1 MRKTFTFPGRISSA
15 LFAVLLCVSGNFF
28 AQTFSSA
35 DVMTV
40 PASQNNQPASIY
52 PSSITVAGGPATIT
66 GMSVT
71 LNSVT
76 HTWPDDFEV
85 VLVAPNGNNLVLMSD
100 CGGSTDISGVS
111 ITFSDVAPAALN
123 TAGGIV
129 SGTYLPTDHFDGTDP
144 AMPAPF
150 SGTLASPA
158 PTGSATLGS
167 QFVGSNAN
175 GTWSLYV
182 RDEFNFD
189 GGNISGWSI
198 TFEQA
203 VVGCTD
209 PDACNFDPLAAAND
223 GSCVFP
229 GCTDDTA
236 CNFNPEAGCDDG
248 SCCFGE
254 CVTLVITGG
263 SFPEEIGW
271 QFLAPNGDIIDSG
284 DFGGVAVGGI
294 LHAAFYC
301 LDAPA
306 CDYSL
311 VLTDDFG
318 DGWNGA
324 QYFFLDSA
332 GDIFLQGTFV
342 QTNDVPASETVTF
355 PIGLTLGCTDPLA
368 SNFDPT
374 AGCNDG
380 SCVACA
386 PGEQTVS
393 ILMGDFGDDGW
404 QGGAYS
410 IANSN
415 GDVLFTGS
423 LDGAAL
429 GDGVSFGQDIICLAD
444 GCYTITIAG
453 SNAPEDIAF
462 QVLDASNNLIIQ
474 GFSPIVGDGVAYG
487 FALGEDQGCT
497 FEGCTNADCFN
508 YNPFATTDD
517 GSCICPPA
525 NDDCVNATL
534 LECGTSQDG
543 SLRFADVE
551 AGLPACDL
559 SVSTGGV
566 WYTFVGTG
574 NDVTVA
580 TCGTTWD
587 SKLHIYSGTCGSLV
601 CEASDDDA
609 CDAPTGTASSVTFA
623 SEEGVTY
630 YALVT
635 RFSSSTVGEDFV
647 ISLDCPTNTIWD
659 IVQNST
665 VHNTLEAAVNAA
677 GLGDALS
684 GPGPLTLFAP
694 TDDAF
699 AALPAGTVDGLL
711 ADPTGAL
718 TDVLLY
724 HVVEGSNLAASLS
737 DGQTITTLLGENI
750 TVTITVDGVFIND
763 AQVTVADV
771 LADNG
776 VVHVIDAVLIP
787 PAAPATTV
795 FDVIAGSEVHNTLEA
810 AITAAGLI
818 ETLEGDGPFTVFAPT
833 DAAFAALPEGTV
845 DALLADPT
853 GQLTDILLYHVV
865 AGLALAADLSDG
877 QVITTV
883 LGEDVTVTI
892 TPEGVFINDAEV
904 IVTDLLADNG
914 VVHVID
920 AVLLPPAPIT
930 VMDIIATSEVHN
942 TLEAAITAA
951 GLVETLQSAGPF
963 TVFAPTDDA
972 FAALPEGTVEALL
985 ADPTG
990 QLTDILLYHVVAGQT
1005 LSGDLSDGQVITTV
1019 LGEDITVTITVDGVF
1034 INDAQV
1040 IVVDILADNG
1050 VVHVIDGVLLPP
1062 PPITVMD
1069 IIANSEVHNTL
1080 EAAITAAGLVETL
1093 QSAGPFTVFAPTDD
1107 AFAAL
1112 PEGTVEALLADP
1124 TGQLTDILLYHVV
1137 AGQALSGDLSDGQ
1150 VITTVLGE
1158 DITVTITDDGVFIND
1173 AQVIVVDI
1181 LADNGV
1187 VHVIDGVLLP
1197 PVPITVMDIIANS
1210 EVHNT
1215 LETAIGLAGLTETL
1229 QGAGPFTVF
1238 APTDDAFA
1246 ALPSSV
1252 LNALL
1257 ADPTGGLTNVL
1268 LYHVVAGQNL
1278 SSELS
1283 DGQSI
1288 TTVLGQDV
1296 VVTINDDGVFINGAQ
1311 VVLADL
1317 EADNGVVHVIDAVLV
1332 PVAVEVVV
1340 EASTTEVCEGN
1351 TISFISETASTLAE
1365 IVSEEWI
1372 VTGPE
1377 AFDAVGGI
1385 VEFTFETPG
1394 VYEVTFTA
1402 TDALGFSASS
1412 SVTVTITEAP
1422 VYFADS
1428 DGDGFGDVNNTLSS
1442 CSPVDGFVSV
1452 AGDCDDQNADVFP
1465 GAEEV
1470 CDGVDNDCDDNIDEG
1485 VQTTFYADN
1494 DGDGFGDASNSVTAC
1509 SAPEGFVTNDG
1520 DCNDDNA
1527 SIRPGAIEA
1536 CDGVDN
1542 DCDDDTDEGCFGPAP
1557 DNDEIGGAT
1566 PINATAYNVTQ
1577 PLYGNLFNATPSDEY
1592 VDDDAFEG
1600 AGQDAWFQFQSTSEA
1615 VRIRVY
1621 SAVCNV
1627 AIQLQDS
1634 EGNVVAEEDANAN
1647 AGTEIL
1653 NVDGLTPN
1661 ATYFVAVRNLV
1672 NVGGPYVINV
1682 RRYDPSFLT
1691 TTTAQTLCGNA
1702 RCQFTNANAYTFE
1715 FEGQTSGITYTRT
1728 INSSTIALLSGVVGL
1743 EAGQTYNT
1751 TVNATFLPTNSVGS
1765 VETMNVEGVTT
1776 LPFVVSPSA
1785 AMSLRAID
1793 VCPSVKTLASNILA
1807 TPFNCGAVDFQWEFT
1822 RTAPSAS
1829 LPVVFLKGNSSR
1841 FLQLATVP
1849 GIESGATYNVRV
1861 RPRFA
1866 NGSFGQW
1873 GPVNCVSTVGS
1884 VTMDAVNNEVLAPET
1899 ETGIEEAGIA
1909 TAMVI
1914 FPNPISGNEVQLMSD
1929 VQLSDCN
1936 VTITDLT
1943 GRRVAQWNGYELNT
1957 GVSTFR
1963 PAGTLT
1969 SGVYMLRVESA
1980 QGTASYR
1987 FIVQ

>member
-1 MRKTFTFPGRISSA
+1 MKTINLFSNQHQNNMRKTFTFPGRIASA
-15 LFAVLLCVSGNFF
+15 LFAVLLFVSGSFF
-28 AQTFSSA
+28 AQTFSSS

-40 PASQNNQPASIY
+40 LTTPANQPASIY
-52 PSSITVAGGPATIT
+52 PSSITVSGGPSAIT

-100 CGGSTDISGVS
+100 CGGSTDISAVS
-111 ITFSDVAPAALN
+111 ITFSDVAAESLN
-123 TAGGIV
+123 SAGGIV
-129 SGTYLPTDHFDGTDP
+129 SGTYFPTDYPDGIDP

-158 PTGSATLGS
+158 PTGSATLGG
-167 QFVGSNAN
+167 QFVGSDAN

-182 RDEFNFD
+182 RDEFAFD

-209 PDACNFDPLAAAND
+209 PEACNFDPLAAAND
-223 GSCVFP
+223 GSCVYP
-229 GCTDDTA
+229 GCTNDAA
-236 CNFNPEAGCDDG
+236 CNFDPNAGCEDG

-254 CVTLVITGG
+254 CVSLVITGG
-263 SFPEEIGW
+263 SFPGEIGW
-271 QFLAPNGDIIDSG
+271 QFLDPNGVVIDFG
-284 DFGGVAVGGI
+284 DFGGVATGGI
-294 LHAAFYC
+294 LHAEFYC

-306 CDYSL
+306 CDYSI
-311 VLTDDFG
+311 VMTDEFG
-318 DGWNGA
+318 DGWNGG
-324 QYFFLDSA
+324 QYFFVDA
-332 GDIFLQGTFV
+332 FGDVIAQGALV
-342 QTNDVPASETVTF
+342 QLEEQVPPSQTDVFA
-355 PIGLTLGCTDPLA
+355 IGLTFGCTDPLA
-368 SNFDPT
+368 TNFNPE
-374 AGCNDG
+374 AGCDDG

-393 ILMGDFGDDGW
+393 VLMGDFGDDGW

-423 LDGAAL
+423 LDGAAI
-429 GDGVSFGQDIICLAD
+429 GDGVSFGQDVVCLAD
-444 GCYTITIAG
+444 GCYTITISG
-453 SNAPEDIAF
+453 SAAPEDIAF
-462 QVLDASNNLIIQ
+462 QVLDAANNLVIQ

-487 FALGEDQGCT
+487 FALGEDQGCE
-497 FEGCTNADCFN
+497 FDGCTNADCFN

-525 NDDCVNATL
+525 NDDCANAIPL
-534 LECGTSQDG
+534 DCGTTVEG
-543 SLRFADVE
+543 SLAFADVE
-551 AGLPACDL
+551 PALPTCAL

-566 WYTFVGTG
+566 WYSFVGTG
-574 NDVTVA
+574 GDVTVS
-580 TCGTTWD
+580 TCGTEWD
-587 SKLHIYSGTCGSLV
+587 TKLHIYSGDCVVLA
-601 CEASDDDA
+601 CEANDDDN
-609 CDAPTGTASSVTFA
+609 CDAPTGLASSATFTTV
-623 SEEGVTY
+623 ENETY

-635 RFSSSTVGEDFV
+635 RFSTSTVGTDFV
-647 ISLDCPTNTIWD
+647 ISLECPTNTIWD
-659 IVQNST
+659 IVQNSEI
-665 VHNTLEAAVNAA
+665 HNTLEAAINAA
-677 GLGDALS
+677 NLGDALS

-699 AALPAGTVDGLL
+699 AALPPGVVDALL
-711 ADPTGAL
+711 ADPSGAL

-724 HVVEGSNLAASLS
+724 HVVEGAALSTSLS
-737 DGQTITTLLGENI
+737 DGQTITTLLGEDI
-750 TVTITVDGVFIND
+750 TVTINVDGVFIND
-763 AQVTVADV
+763 AQVIVADIE
-771 LADNG
+771 ADNG

-787 PAAPATTV
+787 PAAPVTTV
-795 FDVIAGSEVHNTLEA
+795 VDIIAGSVVHNTLEA

-818 ETLEGDGPFTVFAPT
+818 EVLEGDGPFTVFAPT
-833 DAAFAALPEGTV
+833 DDAFAALPAGV
-845 DALLADPT
+845 LDALLADPT

-865 AGLALAADLSDG
+865 AGQALAADLSDG
-877 QVITTV
+877 QTITTV

-892 TPEGVFINDAEV
+892 NVDGVFINDAEV

-930 VMDIIATSEVHN
+930 VMDIIANSDVHT
-942 TLEAAITAA
+942 TLE
-951 GLVETLQSAGPF
+951 L
-963 TVFAPTDDA
+963 
-972 FAALPEGTVEALL
+972 
-985 ADPTG
+985 
-990 QLTDILLYHVVAGQT
+990 
-1005 LSGDLSDGQVITTV
+1005 
-1019 LGEDITVTITVDGVF
+1019 
-1034 INDAQV
+1034 
-1040 IVVDILADNG
+1040 
-1050 VVHVIDGVLLPP
+1050 
-1062 PPITVMD
+1062 
-1069 IIANSEVHNTL
+1069 
-1080 EAAITAAGLVETL
+1080 
-1093 QSAGPFTVFAPTDD
+1093 
-1107 AFAAL
+1107 
-1112 PEGTVEALLADP
+1112 
-1124 TGQLTDILLYHVV
+1124 
-1137 AGQALSGDLSDGQ
+1137 
-1150 VITTVLGE
+1150 
-1158 DITVTITDDGVFIND
+1158 
-1173 AQVIVVDI
+1173 
-1181 LADNGV
+1181 
-1187 VHVIDGVLLP
+1187 
-1197 PVPITVMDIIANS
+1197 
-1210 EVHNT
+1210 
-1215 LETAIGLAGLTETL
+1215 AIGLAGLTETL

-1246 ALPSSV
+1246 ALPAGV
-1252 LNALL
+1252 LDALVADPTGQL
-1257 ADPTGGLTNVL
+1257 TDILLYHVVAGQALSTDLSDGQTITTVFGEDVTVTINVDGVFINDAQVIVADLLADNGVVHVIDAVLLPPAPITVMDIIANSDVHTTLELAIGLAGLTETLQGAGPFTVFAPTDDAFAALPAGVLDALVADPTGGLTNVL
-1268 LYHVVAGQNL
+1268 LYHVVAGQAL
-1278 SSELS
+1278 STDLS

-1296 VVTINDDGVFINGAQ
+1296 VVTINPNGVFINDAQ
-1311 VVLADL
+1311 VIVADL
-1317 EADNGVVHVIDAVLV
+1317 LADNGVVHVIDAVLV
-1332 PVAVEVVV
+1332 PVAVEVAV
-1340 EASTTEVCEGN
+1340 EASSTEVCEGN
-1351 TISFISETASTLAE
+1351 AIAFISETTSTLAA
-1365 IVSEEWI
+1365 IVSEQWT

-1377 AFDAVGGI
+1377 DFDAVGG
-1385 VEFTFETPG
+1385 VAEFTFETPG
-1394 VYEVTFTA
+1394 EYEVTFTA
-1402 TDALGFSASS
+1402 TDGLGFSASA
-1412 SVTVTITEAP
+1412 SVVVTITAAP
-1422 VYFADS
+1422 ILFADT
-1428 DGDGFGDVNNTLSS
+1428 DGDGFGDDNNTLAS
-1442 CSPVDGFVSV
+1442 CVPVDGFVGQG
-1452 AGDCDDQNADVFP
+1452 GDCDDDDSTVFP

-1470 CDGVDNDCDDNIDEG
+1470 CDEVDNDCDGDTDEG
-1485 VQTTFYADN
+1485 VQTTFFADN
-1494 DGDGFGDASNSVTAC
+1494 DADGFGDESNSITAC
-1509 SAPEGFVTNDG
+1509 SAPIGFVTNDG

-1527 SIRPGAIEA
+1527 AIRPGANEA

-1542 DCDDDTDEGCFGPAP
+1542 DCDGDTDEGCFGPAP
-1557 DNDEIGGAT
+1557 NNDEIGGAT

-1577 PLYGNLFNATPSDEY
+1577 PLYGNLFNATPSEEY

-1600 AGQDAWFQFQSTSEA
+1600 AGQDSWYQFQSTSEA

-1627 AIQLQDS
+1627 AIQLQDG
-1634 EGNVVAEEDANAN
+1634 EGNVVAEEDANAGI
-1647 AGTEIL
+1647 GTEIL

-1661 ATYFVAVRNLV
+1661 ETYFVAVRNLV

-1702 RCQFTNANAYTFE
+1702 RSQFTNANAYTFQ

-1728 INSSTIALLSGVVGL
+1728 INSSTIALLSGVTGL

-1751 TVNATFLPTNSVGS
+1751 TVNATFLPTNSVGT

-1793 VCPSVKTLASNILA
+1793 VCPSVKTLASSILA

-1841 FLQLATVP
+1841 FLQLAAVP

-1873 GPVNCVSTVGS
+1873 GAVSCVSTVGP
-1884 VTMDAVNNEVLAPET
+1884 VTLDAVSSDVLAPET

-1909 TAMVI
+1909 SSMIV
-1914 FPNPISGNEVQLMSD
+1914 FPNPTSGNEVQLMSD

-1936 VTITDLT
+1936 VTINDLT
-1943 GRRVAQWNGYELNT
+1943 GRRVAQWNGYELNA
-1957 GVSTFR
+1957 GVSSFR
-1963 PAGTLT
+1963 PTGTLT
-1969 SGVYMLRVESA
+1969 SGVYMLRIESA
-1980 QGTASYR
+1980 QGAASYR